1 MALTSPTGDPFAGQ
15 PAAPFNP
22 QQMMQ
27 MMQVMQM
34 MQMMQP
40 GAGVD
45 PSAQPFVA
53 PQSQDAA
60 LDAGLEA
67 EFVRPST
74 LGTLIREQDPLP
86 FQPVLD
92 RLCLKPDGT
101 PLGGLP
107 KGCTIAF
114 AGPPGTGKTRSCL
127 EGLLRVAATG
137 VPCLFVV
144 AEEGFLDEGDSG
156 RDPLVSRMAK
166 IGCEVLAMGQQEL
179 KDKVL
184 TNVWVMQAQ
193 YHKGQSW
200 DDFIHRYRYV
210 VEHHKI
216 KVVVIDSLNM
226 LDPAKTRTA
235 DHLSALKTYN
245 HEHGVTCVTIGQIR
259 DTGMPV
265 GGEALMHTADTVFL
279 LEQMSMSS
287 KEMGATWGASYRD
300 IITVL
305 RAVKSVTTKVFPY
318 PVRVC
323 QDGDAGTLAV
333 HPQHPEMYALP
344 G

>member
-1 MALTSPTGDPFAGQ
+1 M
-15 PAAPFNP
+15 
-22 QQMMQ
+22 QQMLQ
-27 MMQVMQM
+27 MMQM

-40 GAGVD
+40 GGGGVD

-53 PQSQDAA
+53 PQSQDPG

-67 EFVRPST
+67 EFVRPSQ
-74 LGTLIREQDPLP
+74 LGKLIREQDALP

-92 RLCLKPDGT
+92 SLCLQPDGS
-101 PLGGLP
+101 PLKGIP

-114 AGPPGTGKTRSCL
+114 AGPPGKGKTRSCL
-127 EGLLRVAATG
+127 EGLLRVAASG

-144 AEEGFLDEGDSG
+144 AEEGFLDEGESG

-166 IGCEVLAMGQQEL
+166 IGCEILAMGEDEL
-179 KDKVL
+179 KEKVL
-184 TNVWVMQAQ
+184 INLWVMQAQ

-210 VEHHKI
+210 VERHKI
-216 KVVVIDSLNM
+216 KTVVIDSLNM

-245 HEHGVTCVTIGQIR
+245 HEHGVTCITIGQIR

-265 GGEALMHTADTVFL
+265 GGEALMHTADAVFL
-279 LEQMSMSS
+279 LEEMSMGS
-287 KEMGATWGASYRD
+287 KEMGAIWGAAYREV
-300 IITVL
+300 ITVL
-305 RAVKSVTTKVFPY
+305 RAVKSVTTKIFQH

-323 QDGDAGTLAV
+323 QQGDAGTLAV

-344 G
+344 S